1 MSEQLSL
8 FQDDAA
14 EIWKPVKG
22 YENDYAVSNTGRVCA
37 VDREIVQMNRHGT
50 GLMTRKMKARELHP
64 FDNGNGYKVVGLNRD
79 GKVKN
84 HYVHRL
90 VAAAFLEKPDG
101 KDYINHKDYN
111 RGNNHVSNLEWT
123 TAKENTN
130 YSAHKMRH
138 PRLKTRPSSTGEHHI
153 SVKWRGKKKNIKYYV
168 VSIMHEE
175 EYFRTLDEAIKYR
188 DEALRGWGIG

>member
-1 MSEQLSL
+1 
-8 FQDDAA
+8 
-14 EIWKPVKG
+14 
-22 YENDYAVSNTGRVCA
+22 
-37 VDREIVQMNRHGT
+37 
-50 GLMTRKMKARELHP
+50 MTRKMKARELHP

-153 SVKWRGKKKNIKYYV
+153 SKSHKGR
-168 VSIMHEE
+168 
-175 EYFRTLDEAIKYR
+175 YFRVSVMHKEKDFKTLDEAIKYR
-188 DEALRGWGIG
+188 DEQLRGWGIG